1 MLVDNPVQHNFTS
14 YTPSFEDFFNMDLL
28 AGPSNQAPG
37 SGGSSPSSS
46 PSNSFAPLTP
56 PEIRPMDDFSYPSES
71 FFSFSQDDEQSKLS
85 AFAVPPAT
93 APGYDFL
100 SLSSI
105 NQMSSPESSGS
116 GSGSGHSPDAVDSPV
131 GIDPQL
137 VGTPAPSKAA
147 SEFDEEEEGE
157 DDDHFDEMQ
166 TIPEDLVIAPLKVG
180 GKGKS
185 NRKGTVREGGI
196 VKRSAAAEKK
206 ENAKPAGLM
215 STTSSE
221 PDDWRPSPEEYKK
234 MSSKEKRQLRNK
246 ISARNFRVRR
256 KGKCTFSQF
265 LLTVHTNFCAEYIAT
280 LEGDIAER
288 DRLIDAIRSELGST
302 KNENVALR
310 QEIAQLK
317 KALLEGRGRAD
328 TPVLPPPAPL
338 PTVPASV
345 LASSSSGSS
354 PSPPPTL
361 PRSPLLTPNTQK
373 DLPTSP
379 RIGARAFWGGAHG
392 MGGFG
397 SITPVHTTLVPDLS
411 SVLSGKPV
419 AGRKS
424 PALQENINPTLN
436 GSPASLASL
445 LSGRN
450 DEKPKEQQQQQLPM
464 GAFDAFSDINPF
476 TLKSMD
482 AYRMHLWGKMAQ
494 QQATHRQAQPQQSA
508 QSPSGLAGNL
518 RPHYF
523 AKSPS
528 LSALLSGKAATS
540 SSASL
545 NPYPTPPSSPPMSQ
559 SSLSSPQSQQQRDA
573 PSAQQAMLASLAS
586 QTLIGKLG
594 AAFWDAFARP
604 SGPLGPN
611 GASKREWDADK
622 VRRVMEGTAVVRIVD
637 VEPQQQPA
645 PAAPSA
651 RAASQER
658 QQNNGCASACV
669 SVTDILAESMAT
681 LNLGRK

>member
-1 MLVDNPVQHNFTS
+1 MLVDNPIQHNFAS
-14 YTPSFEDFFNMDLL
+14 YNTPTFEDFFNFDL
-28 AGPSNQAPG
+28 AGPSNQSPG
-37 SGGSSPSSS
+37 SSGSSPHSS

-56 PEIRPMDDFSYPSES
+56 PDARPMDEFSFAPES
-71 FFSFSQDDEQSKLS
+71 FFSLSQEDEHSKLS

-100 SLSSI
+100 ALPPMT
-105 NQMSSPESSGS
+105 QMCSPESSGS
-116 GSGSGHSPDAVDSPV
+116 GSGSGSSSEAVESPV
-131 GIDPQL
+131 TIDPQL

-147 SEFDEEEEGE
+147 SEFDEEEEEG
-157 DDDHFDEMQ
+157 DDDDDMHDHHELQ
-166 TIPEDLVIAPLKVG
+166 SIPEDSVIAPVKVG

-196 VKRSAAAEKK
+196 VKRTASAEKK
-206 ENAKPAGLM
+206 ENAKPSGVIA
-215 STTSSE
+215 TTSVE
-221 PDDWRPSPEEYKK
+221 PDDWRPTPEEYKK

-256 KGKCTFSQF
+256 K
-265 LLTVHTNFCAEYIAT
+265 EYIAT

-288 DRLIDAIRSELGST
+288 DRLIDAIRTELGST

-317 KALLEGRGRAD
+317 KALLDGRGRPD
-328 TPVLPPPAPL
+328 TPVLPRPAPL

-345 LASSSSGSS
+345 LASSSASTSSS
-354 PSPPPTL
+354 PPAL

-379 RIGARAFWGGAHG
+379 RMGTRAFWGGAHG

-419 AGRKS
+419 AGRRS
-424 PALQENINPTLN
+424 PTLQENINPTLN

-450 DEKPKEQQQQQLPM
+450 EEKSKEQQLPM
-464 GAFDAFSDINPF
+464 GSFDAFSDINPF
-476 TLKSMD
+476 TLKSLD

-494 QQATHRQAQPQQSA
+494 QQVPHKQTQQQPTQT
-508 QSPSGLAGNL
+508 PSGLAGNL

-523 AKSPS
+523 TKSPS
-528 LSALLSGKAATS
+528 LTALLSGKSTS
-540 SSASL
+540 SSNPHI
-545 NPYPTPPSSPPMSQ
+545 NPYPTPPNSPPLAPTSIGA
-559 SSLSSPQSQQQRDA
+559 SQQRDI
-573 PSAQQAMLASLAS
+573 PTAQQAMLASVAS

-594 AAFWDAFARP
+594 SAFWDAFARP
-604 SGPLGPN
+604 SGTLGPN
-611 GASKREWDADK
+611 GHVKREWDADK

-637 VEPQQQPA
+637 VEPQPTA
-645 PAAPSA
+645 ARAPSPRPSA
-651 RAASQER
+651 VQQDRSATSSSASR
-658 QQNNGCASACV
+658 SNGCVPSV
-669 SVTDILAESMAT
+669 SDLLAESMAT
-681 LNLGRK
+681 LSLGRK

>member
-1 MLVDNPVQHNFTS
+1 MLVDNPVQHNFSS
-14 YTPSFEDFFNMDLL
+14 YTPAFEDFFNMDLL
-28 AGPSNQAPG
+28 AGPSSQAPG
-37 SGGSSPSSS
+37 SSGSSPHSS
-46 PSNSFAPLTP
+46 PSNSFVPLTP
-56 PEIRPMDDFSYPSES
+56 PEIRPMDDFSFPSDS
-71 FFSFSQDDEQSKLS
+71 FFSLSQEDEQPKFSS
-85 AFAVPPAT
+85 FSVPPAT

-100 SLSSI
+100 ALPSI

-116 GSGSGHSPDAVDSPV
+116 GSGNSSEAIESP
-131 GIDPQL
+131 GTIDPQL

-147 SEFDEEEEGE
+147 SEFDEEEEEG
-157 DDDHFDEMQ
+157 DDDEFLHDHQ
-166 TIPEDLVIAPLKVG
+166 DLQSIPEDSVIAPVKVG

-196 VKRSAAAEKK
+196 VKRSAGVEKK
-206 ENAKPAGLM
+206 ENSKPSGVI
-215 STTSSE
+215 STTSVE
-221 PDDWRPSPEEYKK
+221 PDDWRPTPEEYKK

-246 ISARNFRVRR
+246 ISARNFR
-256 KGKCTFSQF
+256 
-265 LLTVHTNFCAEYIAT
+265 YIAT

-302 KNENVALR
+302 KSENVALR
-310 QEIAQLK
+310 QEIAALK
-317 KALLEGRGRAD
+317 KALLDGRARGE

-345 LASSSSGSS
+345 LASSSASS
-354 PSPPPTL
+354 PSPPPTN

-379 RIGARAFWGGAHG
+379 RMGARAFWGGAH

-419 AGRKS
+419 AGRRS

-450 DEKPKEQQQQQLPM
+450 EEKPKEHQQLPM
-464 GAFDAFSDINPF
+464 GAFDAFADINPF
-476 TLKSMD
+476 TLKSLD

-494 QQATHRQAQPQQSA
+494 QQSTHRSTQQQPA
-508 QSPSGLAGNL
+508 QSPSGLASNL

-528 LSALLSGKAATS
+528 LNALLSGKAAVS
-540 SSASL
+540 SVSHI
-545 NPYPTPPSSPPMSQ
+545 NPYPTPPNSPPLAHSA
-559 SSLSSPQSQQQRDA
+559 LSSSSAHNQQRDT
-573 PSAQQAMLASLAS
+573 PTAQQAMLASIAS

-594 AAFWDAFARP
+594 SAFWDAFARP
-604 SGPLGPN
+604 SGTLGPN
-611 GASKREWDADK
+611 GHVKREWDAEK

-637 VEPQQQPA
+637 VEPQ
-645 PAAPSA
+645 PAAARVPSPRPSA
-651 RAASQER
+651 VQEKQEKPHPCSSR
-658 QQNNGCASACV
+658 PACV
-669 SVTDILAESMAT
+669 ASVTDLLAESMAT
-681 LNLGRK
+681 LNLSRK

>member
-1 MLVDNPVQHNFTS
+1 
-14 YTPSFEDFFNMDLL
+14 
-28 AGPSNQAPG
+28 
-37 SGGSSPSSS
+37 
-46 PSNSFAPLTP
+46 
-56 PEIRPMDDFSYPSES
+56 MDDFSYPSES
-71 FFSFSQDDEQSKLS
+71 FFSFAHEDEQSKLNV
-85 AFAVPPAT
+85 FAVPPAT

-100 SLSSI
+100 SLQQI
-105 NQMSSPESSGS
+105 NYLSSPESSSS
-116 GSGSGHSPDAVDSPV
+116 GSGNTSEAVDSPV

-157 DDDHFDEMQ
+157 DDDADRDHEELQ
-166 TIPEDLVIAPLKVG
+166 SIPEDSVIAPVKVG

-196 VKRSAAAEKK
+196 VKRSAGVEKK
-206 ENAKPAGLM
+206 ETSKPTGLLS
-215 STTSSE
+215 STGSVE
-221 PDDWRPSPEEYKK
+221 PEDWRPSPEEYKK

-246 ISARNFRVRR
+246 ISARNFRIRR
-256 KGKCTFSQF
+256 KGEYP
-265 LLTVHTNFCAEYIAT
+265 LYNAFCSLSDSSTEYIAT

-288 DRLIDAIRSELGST
+288 DRLIDAIRMELGST
-302 KNENVALR
+302 KSENVALR

-338 PTVPASV
+338 PTVPASL
-345 LASSSSGSS
+345 LASSSASSSASASS

-379 RIGARAFWGGAHG
+379 RMGARAFWGGAHG

-424 PALQENINPTLN
+424 PVLQENINPVLN

-450 DEKPKEQQQQQLPM
+450 EEKSKEQQPPM
-464 GAFDAFSDINPF
+464 GAFDAFADVNPF

-494 QQATHRQAQPQQSA
+494 QQAAHRQSHQQSA
-508 QSPSGLAGNL
+508 QVPSGLASNL

-528 LSALLSGKAATS
+528 LSALLSGKSVTS
-540 SSASL
+540 SVTHL
-545 NPYPTPPSSPPMSQ
+545 NPYPTPPNSPPLAP
-559 SSLSSPQSQQQRDA
+559 SSLSSSATNNPQRDT
-573 PSAQQAMLASLAS
+573 PTAQQAMLASIAS
-586 QTLIGKLG
+586 QTLLGKLG
-594 AAFWDAFARP
+594 SAFWDAFARP
-604 SGPLGPN
+604 SGSLSPN
-611 GASKREWDADK
+611 GHLKREWDADK
-622 VRRVMEGTAVVRIVD
+622 VRRVMDGTAVVRVVD
-637 VEPQQQPA
+637 VEPQPA
-645 PAAPSA
+645 TSHAPSA
-651 RAASQER
+651 RASVVQEKTDANSASPK
-658 QQNNGCASACV
+658 CPPCV
-669 SVTDILAESMAT
+669 SSVTDLLAESMAT

>member
-56 PEIRPMDDFSYPSES
+56 PEIRPMDDFSFPSES
-71 FFSFSQDDEQSKLS
+71 FFSFSPEDEQSKLS

-116 GSGSGHSPDAVDSPV
+116 GSGSGHSSEAVDSPV

-157 DDDHFDEMQ
+157 DDDHYDDMQ
-166 TIPEDLVIAPLKVG
+166 TIPEDMVIAPLKVG

-196 VKRSAAAEKK
+196 VKRSATAEKK
-206 ENAKPAGLM
+206 ENAKPTGLL
-215 STTSSE
+215 STTSTE

-256 KGKCTFSQF
+256 KGK
-265 LLTVHTNFCAEYIAT
+265 
-280 LEGDIAER
+280 
-288 DRLIDAIRSELGST
+288 LIDAIRSELGST

-345 LASSSSGSS
+345 LASSSSTSS

-424 PALQENINPTLN
+424 PVLQENINPTLN

-450 DEKPKEQQQQQLPM
+450 DEKPKEQQQAQLPM

-494 QQATHRQAQPQQSA
+494 QQATHRNAQPQQSA

-528 LSALLSGKAATS
+528 LSALLSGKSVTS
-540 SSASL
+540 SGAAL
-545 NPYPTPPSSPPMSQ
+545 NPYPTPPSSPPMSH
-559 SSLSSPQSQQQRDA
+559 STLSSSQSQQQRDA
-573 PSAQQAMLASLAS
+573 PSAQQAMLASIAS

-611 GASKREWDADK
+611 GSAKREWDADK

-658 QQNNGCASACV
+658 QQNNVANACV
-669 SVTDILAESMAT
+669 CVTDILAESMAT

>member
-1 MLVDNPVQHNFTS
+1 MLVDNPVQPSFTS

-56 PEIRPMDDFSYPSES
+56 PEIRPMDDFSFPSES
-71 FFSFSQDDEQSKLS
+71 FFSFSQEDEQSKLS

-116 GSGSGHSPDAVDSPV
+116 GSGSGHSSEAVDSPV

-137 VGTPAPSKAA
+137 VGTPAASKAA

-157 DDDHFDEMQ
+157 DEDQYDEMQ
-166 TIPEDLVIAPLKVG
+166 TIPEDMVIAPLKVG

-196 VKRSAAAEKK
+196 VKRSASAAEKK
-206 ENAKPAGLM
+206 ENAKPTGLL
-215 STTSSE
+215 STTSTE

-256 KGKCTFSQF
+256 KGKYT
-265 LLTVHTNFCAEYIAT
+265 LHEYIAT

-345 LASSSSGSS
+345 LASSSSSSS

-424 PALQENINPTLN
+424 PVLQENINPTLN

-445 LSGRN
+445 LSGRGE
-450 DEKPKEQQQQQLPM
+450 DKPKEQQQSQLPM

-528 LSALLSGKAATS
+528 LSALLSGKSVTS
-540 SSASL
+540 SSAPL
-545 NPYPTPPSSPPMSQ
+545 NPYPTPPSSPPMSH
-559 SSLSSPQSQQQRDA
+559 STLSSSQNQQRDA
-573 PSAQQAMLASLAS
+573 PSAQQAMLASIAS

-658 QQNNGCASACV
+658 QQNNTCASACV

>member
-1 MLVDNPVQHNFTS
+1 
-14 YTPSFEDFFNMDLL
+14 
-28 AGPSNQAPG
+28 
-37 SGGSSPSSS
+37 
-46 PSNSFAPLTP
+46 
-56 PEIRPMDDFSYPSES
+56 MDDFALAADS
-71 FFSFSQDDEQSKLS
+71 FFALSQEDEQSKLS
-85 AFAVPPAT
+85 SFVVPPAT
-93 APGYDFL
+93 TAGYDFL
-100 SLSSI
+100 STLPTF

-116 GSGSGHSPDAVDSPV
+116 GSGSGHSSETQDSPL

-147 SEFDEEEEGE
+147 SEFDEEEEEEGE
-157 DDDHFDEMQ
+157 DDREHDDLQ
-166 TIPEDLVIAPLKVG
+166 SIPEDMVIAPIKVG

-196 VKRSAAAEKK
+196 VKRSAGVEKK
-206 ENAKPAGLM
+206 ENSKPSGM
-215 STTSSE
+215 ISTTSVE
-221 PDDWRPSPEEYKK
+221 PDDWRPTPEEYKK

-256 KGKCTFSQF
+256 KGKSSP
-265 LLTVHTNFCAEYIAT
+265 YITT

-288 DRLIDAIRSELGST
+288 DRLIDAIRTELGST
-302 KNENVALR
+302 KSENVALR

-317 KALLEGRGRAD
+317 KALLDGRGRAE

-345 LASSSSGSS
+345 RASTSS
-354 PSPPPTL
+354 PSPPPTI

-379 RIGARAFWGGAHG
+379 RMGARGFWGGAH

-419 AGRKS
+419 AGRRS

-436 GSPASLASL
+436 TSPASLAAL

-450 DEKPKEQQQQQLPM
+450 EEKKQQQLPM
-464 GAFDAFSDINPF
+464 GAFDAFADVNPF
-476 TLKSMD
+476 TLKSLD
-482 AYRMHLWGKMAQ
+482 AYRMHLWGKMGQ
-494 QQATHRQAQPQQSA
+494 QQATHKQSQPQPG
-508 QSPSGLAGNL
+508 QSPSGLASNL

-523 AKSPS
+523 TKSPS
-528 LSALLSGKAATS
+528 LSALLSGKSTTS
-540 SSASL
+540 STSHF
-545 NPYPTPPSSPPMSQ
+545 NPYPTPPNSPPLATSTLASSSSQ
-559 SSLSSPQSQQQRDA
+559 DQQREM
-573 PSAQQAMLASLAS
+573 PTAQQAMLANIAS

-594 AAFWDAFARP
+594 SAFWDAFARP
-604 SGPLGPN
+604 AGGLGPN
-611 GASKREWDADK
+611 GPGKREWDADK
-622 VRRVMEGTAVVRIVD
+622 VRRVMEGTAVVKIVD
-637 VEPQQQPA
+637 VEPQPAA
-645 PAAPSA
+645 PARAPSA
-651 RAASQER
+651 RPNTIQEKQER
-658 QQNNGCASACV
+658 HPPSCV
-669 SVTDILAESMAT
+669 SDLLAEGMAS

>member
-1 MLVDNPVQHNFTS
+1 MLVDNPIQHNFTS
-14 YTPSFEDFFNMDLL
+14 YQPSFEDFFNMDLL
-28 AGPSNQAPG
+28 AGPSNNGTG
-37 SGGSSPSSS
+37 SSGSSPHSS
-46 PSNSFAPLTP
+46 PSNSFVPLTP
-56 PEIRPMDDFSYPSES
+56 PEIRPLDDFSIPSES
-71 FFSFSQDDEQSKLS
+71 FFSFAQEDEHSKLS

-100 SLSSI
+100 SLSQIQSL
-105 NQMSSPESSGS
+105 SSPESSGS
-116 GSGSGHSPDAVDSPV
+116 GLNSGNTSEAVDSPV

-157 DDDHFDEMQ
+157 DDDARRDEDMQ
-166 TIPEDLVIAPLKVG
+166 SIPEESELVLAPIKVG

-185 NRKGTVREGGI
+185 NRRGTVRDGGI
-196 VKRSAAAEKK
+196 VKRTAGIEKK
-206 ENAKPAGLM
+206 DNSKAQGHM
-215 STTSSE
+215 SGGSVE

-246 ISARNFRVRR
+246 ISARNFRIRR
-256 KGKCTFSQF
+256 K
-265 LLTVHTNFCAEYIAT
+265 EYIAT

-288 DRLIDAIRSELGST
+288 DRLIDAIRTELGST

-328 TPVLPPPAPL
+328 TPILPPPAPL

-345 LASSSSGSS
+345 LAASSASASS
-354 PSPPPTL
+354 PSPPPVL

-379 RIGARAFWGGAHG
+379 RMGARAFWGGAHAG
-392 MGGFG
+392 LGGFG

-445 LSGRN
+445 LSSNRN
-450 DEKPKEQQQQQLPM
+450 DEKPKEQQQLPM
-464 GAFDAFSDINPF
+464 GAFDAFADINPF

-494 QQATHRQAQPQQSA
+494 QQATHRQPSSSQQHQQQPA
-508 QSPSGLAGNL
+508 QSPTGLASNL

-523 AKSPS
+523 AKNPS
-528 LSALLSGKAATS
+528 LSALLSGK
-540 SSASL
+540 SAVSHN
-545 NPYPTPPSSPPMSQ
+545 NPYPTPPNSPPLAASN
-559 SSLSSPQSQQQRDA
+559 LSSSSTHSQQRDT
-573 PSAQQAMLASLAS
+573 PTAQQAMLASIAS
-586 QTLIGKLG
+586 QTLLGKLG
-594 AAFWDAFARP
+594 SAFWDAFARP
-604 SGPLGPN
+604 SGALGPN
-611 GASKREWDADK
+611 GHIKREWDADK

-637 VEPQQQPA
+637 VDPQPA
-645 PAAPSA
+645 AAAPSV
-651 RAASQER
+651 RPSLVQEKTDKSQM
-658 QQNNGCASACV
+658 GSSSVKCATCV
-669 SVTDILAESMAT
+669 SSVTDILAESMAT